1 MLRLSSKVV
10 TEGFGANCFWND
22 TKPFCLNFDK
32 QVQNSSQFL
41 ISGILVHCCNI
52 FLLPYCFCCSTS
64 RFQRCHR
71 WGLSVLVRRSSC
83 RRGKLKPIYWS
94 TLNQKIYEFEVCCF
108 IAFVKVHI
116 FWEGHKILRNL
127 PLTFD
132 YRKVE
137 IER

>member
-94 TLNQKIYEFEVCCF
+94 TLNQKICEFEVCCF

-116 FWEGHKILRNL
+116 FWEGNKILRNL